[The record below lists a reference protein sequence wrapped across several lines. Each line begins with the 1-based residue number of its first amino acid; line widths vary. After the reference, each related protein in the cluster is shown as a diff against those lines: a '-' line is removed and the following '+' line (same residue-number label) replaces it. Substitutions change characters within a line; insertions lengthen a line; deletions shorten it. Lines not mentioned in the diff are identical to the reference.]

1 MLCLTLIMRFFSD
14 IGLGFSAFFEAIRF
28 IKEQR
33 YYYFMV
39 FPALL
44 MLVIYWV
51 GAQILAH
58 EIEVEVSNMNEIT
71 WMLFYLL
78 IEISLAVLMMKFAK
92 YLVIAMLSP
101 LISSISRKT
110 EKKLSGKT
118 YDFSWRQ
125 LMHDLKRAY
134 RIILRN
140 LMWEYTFFLIIFLV
154 SYFGWEEPRK
164 SPVFYLT
171 FVIGFF
177 YYGFGFLDYILE
189 RLKLDLDESV
199 RFVRRHRGLAITIGC
214 IYSLMIL
221 VPVDLGRLFNWS
233 TFGEAPLEFI
243 GYFILH
249 LALWI
254 LASAAPIVAIV
265 TATISMHKLV
275 NFKSPKEEINSFL
288 AS

>member
-1 MLCLTLIMRFFSD
+1 MRFFSD
-14 IGLGFSAFFEAIRF
+14 IGLGFRAFLEALRF

-44 MLVIYWV
+44 MLLIYWV
-51 GAQILAH
+51 GARILAH
-58 EIEVEVSNMNEIT
+58 EIDIQVSNMNEIT

-110 EKKLSGKT
+110 EKKLTGKT

-125 LMHDLKRAY
+125 LVHDLKRAY

-140 LMWEYTFFLIIFLV
+140 LLWEYTFFLVIFLV

-199 RFVRRHRGLAITIGC
+199 KFVRKHRGLAVTIGC

-233 TFGEAPLEFI
+233 SIGEAPLEFI
-243 GYFILH
+243 SYFLLH